1 MPKSDKLDLKTLSPE
16 ALLEGFVTEAKL
28 EELGTSIGTVER
40 MNEHGAR
47 SRAYAAEI
55 VARGG
60 SESLIALFKSPDD
73 WIAYSAAVALVI
85 HDETKDIALAT
96 LDRIADECSGGA
108 SFSADIGRNMI
119 RYGDPL
125 GDPVAVEKELA
136 EIRARDEK
144 RLGEIRGRD
153 GAR

>member
-1 MPKSDKLDLKTLSPE
+1 MPEAGKADLKNLSPE
-16 ALLEGFVTEAKL
+16 ALVEGFVTEAKL
-28 EELGTSIGTVER
+28 EDLGTSIGTVAQ

-47 SRAYAAEI
+47 SQAYAAEI

-60 SESLIALFKSPDD
+60 SKSLIALFESPDN
-73 WIAYSAAVALVI
+73 WIAYCAAAALVV
-85 HDETKDIALAT
+85 HEKTRDVALAT

-125 GDPVAVEKELA
+125 GDPVEVEKELA
-136 EIRARDEK
+136 EIRARD
-144 RLGEIRGRD
+144 